1 MIPEKENQ
9 QERCLHP
16 SPGLQQ
22 PLAPGPPGRMI
33 PWLRRMLGRGA
44 RAGGRERHH
53 EVSSGVLEA
62 QYSSVRNALGPVWL
76 RGPEAMAKVQ
86 GCKVRRRTRRW
97 HVPLLPSSPLPFLP
111 FFEVPFLTGHF
122 CIQAWSL
129 LSRTGSICPL
139 PTPQGETRPQDS
151 GWGQSLEP
159 GREPL
164 TEGRSSPLRPEASI
178 QSLLQQRKLL
188 NRA

>member
-1 MIPEKENQ
+1 METLMIPEKENQ

-111 FFEVPFLTGHF
+111 FFLKSPSSLATSAPRLGLFSPG
-122 CIQAWSL
+122 QA
-129 LSRTGSICPL
+129 
-139 PTPQGETRPQDS
+139 
-151 GWGQSLEP
+151 QSVH
-159 GREPL
+159 
-164 TEGRSSPLRPEASI
+164 SPLLKAKPDHKTLDGARVW
-178 QSLLQQRKLL
+178 
-188 NRA
+188 NREGSH

>member
-1 MIPEKENQ
+1 MVYTALPMSRIPTHQ
-9 QERCLHP
+9 LLFRPACHY
-16 SPGLQQ
+16 
-22 PLAPGPPGRMI
+22 PLP
-33 PWLRRMLGRGA
+33 
-44 RAGGRERHH
+44 
-53 EVSSGVLEA
+53 
-62 QYSSVRNALGPVWL
+62 
-76 RGPEAMAKVQ
+76 
-86 GCKVRRRTRRW
+86 
-97 HVPLLPSSPLPFLP
+97 PLLPRVVSCLSSKCRLAMAWATHKGLCYP
-111 FFEVPFLTGHF
+111 VGCNHTFLTGHF
-122 CIQAWSL
+122 CTQAWSL

-178 QSLLQQRKLL
+178 QSLLQQRNLL